1 MLRKDSPSQKFAFNI
16 LLRYTILQKNN
27 IFYTDLLQIAIWCT
41 TIKTPINQGVLMLKL
56 LNQFKAS
63 PSLSNRTKLQ
73 KYMNKH
79 PFAVCLMLPEE
90 VDFLKTHS
98 FSI

>member
-1 MLRKDSPSQKFAFNI
+1 MS
-16 LLRYTILQKNN
+16 
-27 IFYTDLLQIAIWCT
+27 
-41 TIKTPINQGVLMLKL
+41 KL

-73 KYMNKH
+73 KYMDKH

>member
-1 MLRKDSPSQKFAFNI
+1 
-16 LLRYTILQKNN
+16 
-27 IFYTDLLQIAIWCT
+27 
-41 TIKTPINQGVLMLKL
+41 MLKL

-90 VDFLKTHS
+90 VNFLKANS